1 MGQDTKWIMGAAG
14 SLIRAIS
21 LLLKFNPCSHRE
33 AETARDGASAALLAW
48 GCVGVVLGLCWV
60 MSSGLYWVCVGLCW
74 VGLCRVCVGFMLGCV
89 GSVLGWVVFLWVCV
103 QSARSAR
110 YVRDYVTG
118 NTLNLLES
126 HCSDPEAP
134 TGNCVTHLFIESR
147 NQRVNIYLD
156 SDA

>member
-1 MGQDTKWIMGAAG
+1 MELQQLCWRGVVWGLYWVYVGLCHQVCIGFV
-14 SLIRAIS
+14 L
-21 LLLKFNPCSHRE
+21 
-33 AETARDGASAALLAW
+33 
-48 GCVGVVLGLCWV
+48 GCVGLGCVGFVLGLCWV
-60 MSSGLYWVCVGLCW
+60 VSGLCW
-74 VGLCRVCVGFMLGCV
+74 VGLC
-89 GSVLGWVVFLWVCV
+89 WVVFLWVCV